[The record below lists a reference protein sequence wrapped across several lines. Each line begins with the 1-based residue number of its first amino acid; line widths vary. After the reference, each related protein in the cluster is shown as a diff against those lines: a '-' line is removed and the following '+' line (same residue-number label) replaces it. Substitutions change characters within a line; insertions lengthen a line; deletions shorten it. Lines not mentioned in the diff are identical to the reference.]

1 MPESVFVD
9 TGYILALV
17 NENDQHHAEAVALS
31 EQFDGLPIV
40 VTDAVLLEI
49 GNALSR
55 MERNAAVQI
64 IEDLR
69 ESPGVTVVNMT
80 PELFESAFEFYRC
93 HIDKQWGL
101 VDCVSFVVSLPFLP
115 KPGNRSAAHPRP
127 RSSWYRGCRG
137 PHPSIGTEGGCP
149 GNCRGAQARSLPG

>member
-17 NENDQHHAEAVALS
+17 NENDQHHAEALALS
-31 EQFDGLPIV
+31 EQFDGQPVV

-55 MERNAAVQI
+55 MDRNVAVQI

-69 ESPGVTVVNMT
+69 ESPGVTVMNLT
-80 PELFESAFEFYRC
+80 PELFESAFDLYRR
-93 HIDKQWGL
+93 HTDKQWGL
-101 VDCVSFVVSLPFLP
+101 VDCVSFVVMRQMDLTTALAFDQ
-115 KPGNRSAAHPRP
+115 HF
-127 RSSWYRGCRG
+127 
-137 PHPSIGTEGGCP
+137 
-149 GNCRGAQARSLPG
+149 AQAGFVVPRL

>member
-1 MPESVFVD
+1 MTLTSSAKGMPESVFVD

-31 EQFDGLPIV
+31 QEFDGQPIV

-55 MERNAAVQI
+55 INRDAAVQI

-69 ESPGVTVVNMT
+69 ESPGVTVAN
-80 PELFESAFEFYRC
+80 L
-93 HIDKQWGL
+93 
-101 VDCVSFVVSLPFLP
+101 
-115 KPGNRSAAHPRP
+115 
-127 RSSWYRGCRG
+127 RGCLKTPAPALTR
-137 PHPSIGTEGGCP
+137 
-149 GNCRGAQARSLPG
+149 LF

>member
-1 MPESVFVD
+1 MPETVFVD

-31 EQFDGLPIV
+31 EQFDGQPVV

-55 MERNAAVQI
+55 MDRDAAVQI

-69 ESPGVTVVNMT
+69 ESPGVTVVNLT
-80 PELFESAFEFYRC
+80 PELFESAFDLYQG
-93 HIDKQWGL
+93 HTDKQWGL
-101 VDCVSFVVSLPFLP
+101 VDCVSFVVM
-115 KPGNRSAAHPRP
+115 
-127 RSSWYRGCRG
+127 
-137 PHPSIGTEGGCP
+137 
-149 GNCRGAQARSLPG
+149 RSLGLTTALAFDQHFVQAGFVTPR